1 MVTFKDG
8 ATVLGTAPLSG
19 GTASFTTANLA
30 VANHPITATYE
41 GDANFATS
49 DSATSAYAVT
59 PLPLAI
65 TGVTAAGKSYDGS
78 ATAALTGGTISGS
91 VFGGETVTLIPGS
104 GTFAS
109 PDAGTWPVT
118 AAGYALGGAHAANYV
133 LSGQPA
139 IPDATITPASATI
152 ATPPT
157 ASAITDGQTLASST
171 LSGGAGS
178 VPGTFA
184 FTAPATQPPAGTAP
198 HGVTFTPT
206 DTTNYLSASV
216 DVSVT
221 VHPAL
226 TAFETWATDPA
237 RGLTAGLNDDPAD
250 DPDHDG
256 FANLMEFVLG
266 GEPMISSQA
275 IRPGLSLSGGHAV
288 FSYHRSHLSKSAVTQ
303 VVEYG
308 GSLTAWTPLN
318 IPAESTA
325 TVTITPGVTSD
336 LIEVT
341 LPPLGPGL
349 FVRLKASE

>member
-1 MVTFKDG
+1 MPRKKHVAVVMDLNWPYKRHFETFAGIRDFAEKHADWTLDLGNFPHYEISRGARFDGIVGRIDKDCYL
-8 ATVLGTAPLSG
+8 AARKASIPLV
-19 GTASFTTANLA
+19 NLC
-30 VANHPITATYE
+30 
-41 GDANFATS
+41 
-49 DSATSAYAVT
+49 
-59 PLPLAI
+59 
-65 TGVTAAGKSYDGS
+65 
-78 ATAALTGGTISGS
+78 
-91 VFGGETVTLIPGS
+91 

-139 IPDATITPASATI
+139 IPDATITHAPASI

-288 FSYHRSHLSKSAVTQ
+288 FSYHRSHLSKSAVIQ

-325 TVTITPGVTSD
+325 TVTITPGATSD

-349 FVRLKASE
+349 FARLKASE